1 VCVCVCV
8 CVFESRLQ
16 VGRDGSV
23 IACVGMSLSPR
34 SLLVFF
40 VYAAA
45 GLCLRALLLLSL
57 PPCCCC
63 LAVVALVSLSPHSF
77 DVLLWQSLLLLRLP
91 RFLLLRSPSVLLS
104 GSLVR
109 VRRCCRALAALPHL
123 SLLIA
128 YLPRF
133 SQPPPPFR
141 LCFGVSCEHDLR
153 QFRSH
158 CFALSALQWWTLWF
172 CHQA

>member
-1 VCVCVCV
+1 VCAYVCGVFEGRLQVGRVCVRVCVCACVCVCV

-23 IACVGMSLSPR
+23 WIACVGTSLSPH

-63 LAVVALVSLSPHSF
+63 LAAVALVSLSPHSF
-77 DVLLWQSLLLLRLP
+77 NVLLWQSLLLLRSP
-91 RFLLLRSPSVLLS
+91 RFLLLRSPSVLLLS

-109 VRRCCRALAALPHL
+109 VRRCCRALAALPL
-123 SLLIA
+123 TC
-128 YLPRF
+128 RF
-133 SQPPPPFR
+133 
-141 LCFGVSCEHDLR
+141 
-153 QFRSH
+153 
-158 CFALSALQWWTLWF
+158 
-172 CHQA
+172 